1 PSVNNPR
8 APPQVARNDRDS
20 GVLSDDL
27 ITRGPVATPAGH
39 VSLPTHREVYGRCFR
54 ISAPRVSL
62 PFGSRA
68 FSCVSAFHA
77 AASVQYVT
85 CRRRLAYVEIPQSEE
100 GDARFATQNL
110 GKSHAVVGLDL
121 DLDLADA
128 GDTEIGLAALLAF
141 HGH

>member
-1 PSVNNPR
+1 PADAHAPLPPRPARPWTSSTCPSVNNPR

-77 AASVQYVT
+77 
-85 CRRRLAYVEIPQSEE
+85 
-100 GDARFATQNL
+100 
-110 GKSHAVVGLDL
+110 
-121 DLDLADA
+121 
-128 GDTEIGLAALLAF
+128 
-141 HGH
+141 